1 MKREQDLKEEIA
13 SKKKNVGKLTPKL
26 MRKDGFGNKQLRSL
40 TIAAYLRCLLA
51 AIEYAPS
58 DNNVSLRAL
67 AIEKIREP
75 NMFRTITQL
84 CDSTDWDEEASIGS
98 KYLRLMRHI
107 IKLPNQKDIETREK
121 FIHYQLLS
129 IVLNKTLTNIITKM
143 NKDI

>member
-1 MKREQDLKEEIA
+1 MLGNDLFAEKNQNVSSVPFMKREQDLKEEIA

-51 AIEYAPS
+51 AIEYAPN

-75 NMFRTITQL
+75 NMFRTIT
-84 CDSTDWDEEASIGS
+84 
-98 KYLRLMRHI
+98 
-107 IKLPNQKDIETREK
+107 
-121 FIHYQLLS
+121 
-129 IVLNKTLTNIITKM
+129 
-143 NKDI
+143 